1 MEISKETID
10 YVLAFSRDRDWE
22 QFHNPKDL
30 ALSLSLEASEL
41 LELFQWLDSDEAVK
55 RNRDKMREELADVI
69 VYALDFAN
77 ALGFEDLNSLIMD
90 KMKKNEAK
98 YPLEKAKGSNRNI
111 RNSNF
116 FLYQAAFSLG
126 PGLRRI
132 HLCCLCPQHGG
143 ME

>member
-77 ALGFEDLNSLIMD
+77 ALGFEDLNFLIMD

-98 YPLEKAKGSNRNI
+98 YPLEKAKGSNKKYTE
-111 RNSNF
+111 
-116 FLYQAAFSLG
+116 L
-126 PGLRRI
+126 
-132 HLCCLCPQHGG
+132 
-143 ME
+143 

>member
-30 ALSLSLEASEL
+30 ALSLSLESSEL

-55 RNRDKMREELADVI
+55 RNRYKMREELADVI

-98 YPLEKAKGSNRNI
+98 YPLEKAKGSNKKYTE
-111 RNSNF
+111 
-116 FLYQAAFSLG
+116 L
-126 PGLRRI
+126 
-132 HLCCLCPQHGG
+132 
-143 ME
+143 